1 MEEMRVE
8 IAKNRTGAVNA
19 IKKLSMVR
27 SEDSLSILMQYLND
41 HRNDANRIED
51 LGDVTVDPLWD
62 LVRGMIRML
71 EDPPYLR
78 GYTSPE
84 QLDGWQRWWKETKPP
99 HITPISDGLT
109 DSVSVCYAK
118 LAEWGYVDAVYQ
130 LYLHMGTQSIPVIR
144 RLARL
149 GDKAFPVLGHQ
160 TVRGA
165 AQTLLA
171 RQGNQEELA
180 RIMKELDGPEY
191 PDAIVKLQY
200 IGGNVAFNALL
211 GSLTLQ
217 TFMSHSDRDRRYIDA
232 EGKKLRVAVM
242 AALSN
247 MVTNPPLPPEAA
259 PTPENTQKWATW
271 WEANKA
277 KNVLKNRSR

>member
-1 MEEMRVE
+1 MEELRAE
-8 IAKNRTGAVNA
+8 TAKSKASAISA

-41 HRNDANRIED
+41 HRNDATRIEN

-62 LVRGMIRML
+62 LVRGMIGML
-71 EDPPYLR
+71 ENPPYSR

-109 DSVSVCYAK
+109 DSITVCYAK

-130 LYLHMGTQSIPVIR
+130 LHLRMGTQSIPLLR

-171 RQGNQEELA
+171 REGDQEEFA
-180 RIMKELDGPEY
+180 RIVKELDGPEY

-200 IGGNVAFNALL
+200 IGGTGAFYALL

-217 TFMSHSDRDRRYIDA
+217 AFMSHSDRDRRYIDA

-247 MVTNPPLPPEAA
+247 MVTNPPLPPEAP
-259 PTPENTQKWATW
+259 PTPENIQKWTTW
-271 WEANKA
+271 WEANRV
-277 KNVLKNRSR
+277 KNVLKNGPR